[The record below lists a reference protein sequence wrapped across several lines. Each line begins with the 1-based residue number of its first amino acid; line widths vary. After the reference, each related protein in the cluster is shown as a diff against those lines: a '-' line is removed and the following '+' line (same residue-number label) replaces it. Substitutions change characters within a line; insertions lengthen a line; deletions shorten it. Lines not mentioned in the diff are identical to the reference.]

1 MISYSLRIRFAIFV
15 HELAV
20 YLNGQTA
27 FQDCSTNIKV
37 EPHFMRE
44 ILALV
49 KVFMLK

>member
-37 EPHFMRE
+37 EPRFMRE
-44 ILALV
+44 ILILV
-49 KVFMLK
+49 KAIILK

>member
-27 FQDCSTNIKV
+27 FQDCSTNLKV
-37 EPHFMRE
+37 EPYFIRE
-44 ILALV
+44 ILVLV
-49 KVFMLK
+49 KAFILK

>member
-27 FQDCSTNIKV
+27 FQDCSTNLKV

-44 ILALV
+44 ILVLV
-49 KVFMLK
+49 KAIILK